1 MTQMEMIP
9 CFTDVLHVPN
19 LSTAEHLMA
28 VIKKSGV
35 GNTGNICH
43 VKIFTV
49 FLKITPLFQTNPN
62 HTAIWI

>member
-1 MTQMEMIP
+1 MFKSMIQMEMIP

-35 GNTGNICH
+35 S
-43 VKIFTV
+43 KMEIFV
-49 FLKITPLFQTNPN
+49 VLFSCKSTN
-62 HTAIWI
+62 

>member
-35 GNTGNICH
+35 SGIENICH
-43 VKIFTV
+43 VDICTIF
-49 FLKITPLFQTNPN
+49 LQITPLFKTNPN
-62 HTAIWI
+62 HTAI

>member
-35 GNTGNICH
+35 SYTENICY
-43 VKIFTV
+43 VKICTI
-49 FLKITPLFQTNPN
+49 FLQTY
-62 HTAIWI
+62 